1 MQSFVTTASPSVI
14 DGYCNKSEV
23 SMRLKGMAAC
33 LTAFLIA
40 AAAAAPAAAD
50 PAVDHANRVG
60 SRPYTEGFIGK
71 AEDRIHYVATGEGPP
86 VILVHGFPSF
96 WYVWFDQMEAFGA
109 CRRMIA
115 IDAPGAGLSGR
126 PARDA
131 DYKVAR
137 LARQLDRTI
146 AALAREEKVT
156 LVGHDWGGA
165 LAWSYAQWKP
175 RRLDRLAVFS
185 APPYDLFLEMLA
197 DDPAQRAASAYVPRL
212 QALDLAG
219 IRRLN
224 IPSTLFE
231 TAYGR
236 QIAQGLLTA
245 EEGEL
250 FRAALSDPATIAAGI
265 AWYRANIPP
274 FETIG
279 PASGWP
285 KRAAV
290 LDIPVL
296 LIEGSEDRTFAP
308 TLAQRARAKAENL
321 TTATLQGVGHW
332 TPFEDPAA
340 ANAALGRF
348 LGLPDGKCP
357 QG

>member
-1 MQSFVTTASPSVI
+1 
-14 DGYCNKSEV
+14 
-23 SMRLKGMAAC
+23 MRIIGLARQ
-33 LTAFLIA
+33 LIVALIAGLSTA
-40 AAAAAPAAAD
+40 AAASD
-50 PAVDHANRVG
+50 PAVIHANSIG

-71 AEDRIHYVATGEGPP
+71 GDDRIHYVATGEGPP

-131 DYKVAR
+131 QYRVDR
-137 LARQLDRTI
+137 LARQLDRAIT
-146 AALAREEKVT
+146 ALAPGEKVT

-175 RRLDRLAVFS
+175 RRLERLAIFS
-185 APPYDLFLEMLA
+185 APPFDLFLDMLA

-212 QALDLAG
+212 QALNRES
-219 IRRLN
+219 IERLN
-224 IPSTLFE
+224 VPSTLFE

-236 QIAQGLLTA
+236 AIAEGVLTT

-250 FRAALSDPATIAAGI
+250 FRGALSSPAAIDAGI

-274 FETIG
+274 FD
-279 PASGWP
+279 AVKARSGWP
-285 KRAAV
+285 GRSGP
-290 LDIPVL
+290 ITMPVL
-296 LIEGSEDRTFAP
+296 LIEGSEDKTFAP
-308 TLAQRARAKAENL
+308 TLAMRARAKASNL
-321 TTATLQGVGHW
+321 TSAMLPGVGHW
-332 TPFEDPAA
+332 TPFEEPQA
-340 ANAALGRF
+340 ANALLGAF
-348 LGLPDGKCP
+348 LGLPDGRCP
-357 QG
+357 GA

>member
-1 MQSFVTTASPSVI
+1 
-14 DGYCNKSEV
+14 
-23 SMRLKGMAAC
+23 MRLKGMAGC

-40 AAAAAPAAAD
+40 ATDAAPAAAD
-50 PAVDHANRVG
+50 PAVDHANRTG
-60 SRPYTEGFIGK
+60 SRPYTEGFNGK
-71 AEDRIHYVATGEGPP
+71 GEDRIHYVATGEGPP

-131 DYKVAR
+131 DYKVSR

-146 AALAREEKVT
+146 AAVARGEKVT

-175 RRLDRLAVFS
+175 HRLDRLAVFS

-212 QALDLAG
+212 KALDLAS
-219 IRRLN
+219 IKAMN
-224 IPSTLFE
+224 VPATLFE

-250 FRAALSDPATIAAGI
+250 FRAALSDPASVNAGI

-274 FETIG
+274 FETIT

-285 KRAAV
+285 RTGAV

-296 LIEGSEDRTFAP
+296 LIEGSQDTTFAP
-308 TLAQRARAKAENL
+308 TLAQRARAKAGNL
-321 TTATLQGVGHW
+321 IAQTLDGVGHW
-332 TPFEDPAA
+332 TPFEDPEA

-348 LGLPDGKCP
+348 LGLPEGKCP
-357 QG
+357 KG

>member
-1 MQSFVTTASPSVI
+1 
-14 DGYCNKSEV
+14 
-23 SMRLKGMAAC
+23 MRIKCAAWC
-33 LTAFLIA
+33 LATFLIA
-40 AAAAAPAAAD
+40 TAAGVGVGAAAAPTAD

-60 SRPYTEGFIGK
+60 SRPYTEGYVGK
-71 AEDRIHYVATGEGPP
+71 GDKRIHYVATGEGPP

-126 PARDA
+126 PESDA
-131 DYKVAR
+131 DYRIAR

-146 AALAREEKVT
+146 AALAPGQKVT

-175 RRLDRLAVFS
+175 KRLDRLAVFS
-185 APPYDLFLEMLA
+185 APPHDLFLEMLA

-212 QALDLAG
+212 KALDLES
-219 IRRLN
+219 IKTMN
-224 IPSTLFE
+224 VPSTLFE
-231 TAYGR
+231 TAYGH
-236 QIAQGLLTA
+236 QIAEGMLTA

-250 FRAALSDPATIAAGI
+250 FRAALSDPATIDAGI

-274 FETIG
+274 FEAI
-279 PASGWP
+279 ARSSGWP
-285 KRAAV
+285 RRVAA
-290 LDIPVL
+290 LEIPVL

-308 TLAQRARAKAENL
+308 SLALRARAKAGNL
-321 TTATLQGVGHW
+321 TAETIDGVGHW
-332 TPFEDPAA
+332 TPFENPEA
-340 ANAALGRF
+340 ANALLGRF
-348 LGLPDGKCP
+348 LGLPGGKCP
-357 QG
+357 VTGSISGSFRKGLW

>member
-1 MQSFVTTASPSVI
+1 
-14 DGYCNKSEV
+14 
-23 SMRLKGMAAC
+23 MRIIGL
-33 LTAFLIA
+33 LRHLIA
-40 AAAAAPAAAD
+40 ALVVGLSTAAMASD
-50 PAVDHANRVG
+50 PAVIHANRIG

-71 AEDRIHYVATGEGPP
+71 GDGRIHYVATGEGPP

-115 IDAPGAGLSGR
+115 IDAPGAGFSGR

-131 DYKVAR
+131 DYRVAR

-146 AALAREEKVT
+146 AALAQGEKVT

-185 APPYDLFLEMLA
+185 APPYDLFLDMLA

-212 QALDLAG
+212 QALNRES
-219 IRRLN
+219 IERLN
-224 IPSTLFE
+224 VPSTLFE

-236 QIAQGLLTA
+236 AISDGVLTA

-250 FRAALSDPATIAAGI
+250 FREALSDPAAIDAGI

-274 FETIG
+274 FDKMIPG
-279 PASGWP
+279 SGWP
-285 KRAAV
+285 RRPGP
-290 LDIPVL
+290 ITMPVL
-296 LIEGSEDRTFAP
+296 LIEGSEDKTFAP
-308 TLAQRARAKAENL
+308 TLAKRARAKAGNL
-321 TTATLQGVGHW
+321 TTAMLLGVGHW
-332 TPFEDPAA
+332 TPFEDPQAT
-340 ANAALGRF
+340 NALLGAF
-348 LGLPDGKCP
+348 LGLPDGRCP
-357 QG
+357 GS

>member
-1 MQSFVTTASPSVI
+1 MS
-14 DGYCNKSEV
+14 
-23 SMRLKGMAAC
+23 LKGMAGC

-40 AAAAAPAAAD
+40 ATDAAPAAAD
-50 PAVDHANRVG
+50 PAVDHANRTG

-71 AEDRIHYVATGEGPP
+71 GEDRIHYVATGEGPP

-131 DYKVAR
+131 DYKVSR

-146 AALAREEKVT
+146 AALARGEKVT

-175 RRLDRLAVFS
+175 HRLDRLAVFS

-212 QALDLAG
+212 QALDLAS
-219 IRRLN
+219 IKAMN
-224 IPSTLFE
+224 VPSTLFE

-250 FRAALSDPATIAAGI
+250 FRAALSDPASVNAGI

-274 FETIG
+274 FETIT
-279 PASGWP
+279 PANGWP
-285 KRAAV
+285 RTAAV
-290 LDIPVL
+290 VDIPVL
-296 LIEGSEDRTFAP
+296 LIEGSKDTTFAP
-308 TLAQRARAKAENL
+308 TLAQRARAKAGNL
-321 TTATLQGVGHW
+321 IAQTLEGVGHW

-348 LGLPDGKCP
+348 LGLPEGKCP

>member
-1 MQSFVTTASPSVI
+1 
-14 DGYCNKSEV
+14 
-23 SMRLKGMAAC
+23 MRIIGLARQ
-33 LTAFLIA
+33 LIVALIAGLSTA
-40 AAAAAPAAAD
+40 AAASD
-50 PAVDHANRVG
+50 PAVIHANSIG

-71 AEDRIHYVATGEGPP
+71 GDDRIHYVATGEGPP

-131 DYKVAR
+131 QYRVDR
-137 LARQLDRTI
+137 LARQLDRAIT
-146 AALAREEKVT
+146 ALAPGEKVT

-175 RRLDRLAVFS
+175 RRLERLAIFS
-185 APPYDLFLEMLA
+185 APPFDLFLDMLA

-212 QALDLAG
+212 QALNRES
-219 IRRLN
+219 IERLN
-224 IPSTLFE
+224 VPSTLFE

-236 QIAQGLLTA
+236 AIAEGVLTT

-250 FRAALSDPATIAAGI
+250 FRGALSSPAAIDAGI

-274 FETIG
+274 FDAVR
-279 PASGWP
+279 PRSGWP
-285 KRAAV
+285 GRSGP
-290 LDIPVL
+290 ITMPVL
-296 LIEGSEDRTFAP
+296 LIEGSEDKTFAP
-308 TLAQRARAKAENL
+308 TLAMRARAKASNL
-321 TTATLQGVGHW
+321 TSAMLPGVGHW
-332 TPFEDPAA
+332 TPFEEPQA
-340 ANAALGRF
+340 ANALLGAF
-348 LGLPDGKCP
+348 LGLPDGRCP
-357 QG
+357 GA

>member
-1 MQSFVTTASPSVI
+1 MRIIDLSRRVI
-14 DGYCNKSEV
+14 VALVAGLSTV
-23 SMRLKGMAAC
+23 
-33 LTAFLIA
+33 A
-40 AAAAAPAAAD
+40 AATD
-50 PAVDHANRVG
+50 PAVIHANRVG

-71 AEDRIHYVATGEGPP
+71 GDDRIHYVSTGEGPP

-96 WYVWFDQMEAFGA
+96 WFVWFDQMEAFAA

-146 AALAREEKVT
+146 AALAAGQKVT

-175 RRLDRLAVFS
+175 QRLDRLAIFS

-197 DDPAQRAASAYVPRL
+197 DDPAQRAASAYIPRL
-212 QALDLAG
+212 QALNRESIERMNL
-219 IRRLN
+219 
-224 IPSTLFE
+224 PSTLFE

-236 QIAQGLLTA
+236 AISEGVITA

-250 FRAALSDPATIAAGI
+250 FRGALSNPAAIDAGI

-274 FETIG
+274 FDAKS
-279 PASGWP
+279 PRRRWP
-285 KRAAV
+285 RRNGS
-290 LDIPVL
+290 ITMPVL
-296 LIEGSEDRTFAP
+296 LIEGSEDKTFAP
-308 TLAQRARAKAENL
+308 TLAKRARAKAENL
-321 TTATLQGVGHW
+321 TAAMLQGVGHW
-332 TPFEDPAA
+332 TPFEDPQA
-340 ANAALGRF
+340 ANARLGAF
-348 LGLPDGKCP
+348 LGLPNGRCP
-357 QG
+357 GS